1 MGGTSRSRHQLISR
15 LSHGTSNGDH
25 LKLPSGKQQPWLWA
39 LLTWWSDC
47 NTWECTYS
55 LIPHVG
61 TTTSQTK
68 SWRRMS
74 GTLSFRANSLPA
86 FIIYQLSLEWPGVPG
101 CSGYQVGS
109 LMCLLVSILVMAKI
123 DGTVLHTLYFFW
135 QGLRRR
141 SKQRRK
147 LMHTKKAGGIEETT
161 WDNSACATP
170 MSTMIFFSVLTAGKL
185 ERDWYMASGWMTT
198 QSYSIY
204 VSETESC
211 QTNQTINNQFIK
223 QFTTQTDRTIN
234 KFLNPLLVQS
244 SAGHGHGPRPK
255 KVELHKE
262 WTT

>member
-1 MGGTSRSRHQLISR
+1 MVL
-15 LSHGTSNGDH
+15 
-25 LKLPSGKQQPWLWA
+25 
-39 LLTWWSDC
+39 
-47 NTWECTYS
+47 YS
-55 LIPHVG
+55 IH
-61 TTTSQTK
+61 
-68 SWRRMS
+68 
-74 GTLSFRANSLPA
+74 
-86 FIIYQLSLEWPGVPG
+86 
-101 CSGYQVGS
+101 
-109 LMCLLVSILVMAKI
+109 
-123 DGTVLHTLYFFW
+123 YFFW

-223 QFTTQTDRTIN
+223 QFTTQPTELSIN
-234 KFLNPLLVQS
+234 FSIRYLFNLQLAMAMAQGRRRWSCTRNGRRRSCSRGIRSGHSVQYKWNR
-244 SAGHGHGPRPK
+244 H
-255 KVELHKE
+255 VN
-262 WTT
+262 